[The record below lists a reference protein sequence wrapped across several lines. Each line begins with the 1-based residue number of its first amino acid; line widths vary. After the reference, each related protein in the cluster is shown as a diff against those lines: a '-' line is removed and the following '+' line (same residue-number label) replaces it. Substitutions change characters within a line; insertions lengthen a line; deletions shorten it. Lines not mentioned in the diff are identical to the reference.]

1 MNGSTKSQKNCW
13 LQNQWAMK
21 DHFKEEWSS
30 SSYVSSKS
38 MDKIEY
44 VLFYTEYEY
53 VGFFFSAAL
62 SSEVVLY

>member
-1 MNGSTKSQKNCW
+1 
-13 LQNQWAMK
+13 MK